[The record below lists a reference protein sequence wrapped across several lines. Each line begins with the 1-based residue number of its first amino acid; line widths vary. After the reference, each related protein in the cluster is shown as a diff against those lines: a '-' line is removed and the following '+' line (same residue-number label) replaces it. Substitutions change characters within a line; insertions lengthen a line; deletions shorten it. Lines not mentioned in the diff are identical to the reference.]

1 MCVGANAATTGEVG
15 GTGAIKSGA
24 AGEASEAAGGR
35 EMARRAGSERV
46 AQRGSGGALCV
57 CLPLCFCFFL
67 GLRRLLV
74 SSTEKRRRKNTQ
86 RLLKKKERT
95 FREPGA
101 LSLCR
106 CCRCWSA
113 LWRGFADY
121 RSCYRAAIVSQISE
135 LGYLTVQ
142 SKWSDEDQQSSSRAA
157 AEQQHTTQTHFFVAP
172 HQPRQP
178 IAGVRVGVC
187 LPSATEAAAHS
198 LHRSERVPAIGWLT
212 CVRLHLVQRGV
223 ASAAVTSLIHRPL
236 PALALVRHTPSICCH

>member
-1 MCVGANAATTGEVG
+1 MVL
-15 GTGAIKSGA
+15 
-24 AGEASEAAGGR
+24 R
-35 EMARRAGSERV
+35 ARRARRQAGRWRGERAASEWRREAAEALSVPPSVLLLLSRPEAPSRLEHGKAPPQKHATPAEEEGAHLPRTWRLIVVPLLSLLVRSV
-46 AQRGSGGALCV
+46 AWVRR
-57 CLPLCFCFFL
+57 LPLLLSSRDCIPDL
-67 GLRRLLV
+67 G
-74 SSTEKRRRKNTQ
+74 
-86 RLLKKKERT
+86 
-95 FREPGA
+95 
-101 LSLCR
+101 
-106 CCRCWSA
+106 
-113 LWRGFADY
+113 
-121 RSCYRAAIVSQISE
+121 E
-135 LGYLTVQ
+135 LEYLTVQ